1 MVGWGGRGTL
11 KNHKSEEG
19 DLVPDRKGKMEVG
32 ESKTDTELGVKI
44 ARPSGRSSGE
54 IPTRE

>member
-1 MVGWGGRGTL
+1 M
-11 KNHKSEEG
+11 
-19 DLVPDRKGKMEVG
+19 VPDRKDKMDVG

-44 ARPSGRSSGE
+44 ARPLRRRRGE

>member
-1 MVGWGGRGTL
+1 MGWGGWGTL

-19 DLVPDRKGKMEVG
+19 ELVPDRKGKMEVG

-44 ARPSGRSSGE
+44 ARPLGRSSGE